1 MSFLLEKK
9 GSDLQPSMFN
19 YQKVPFA
26 KFQTAAQ
33 VEKSPYFLYRWWDSH
48 QVWKTTPLTPLKPPS
63 FWVYPPFDR
72 PSNCL
77 LDMSSNS
84 RIVPQNPDS
93 SLKKSHNKD
102 FVPSWRA
109 MSNTERWHG
118 SIHNVESLE
127 VLNQH
132 IFSRVGLSMTSV
144 PDFYGGP
151 MPPTITICPR
161 RAPHVASG

>member
-33 VEKSPYFLYRWWDSH
+33 VEESPYFLYRWWDSH

-63 FWVYPPFDR
+63 FWVYPPFDQ

-77 LDMSSNS
+77 LNMSSNS

-93 SLKKSHNKD
+93 SLKKATTKTLFHPEGQCPIQKD
-102 FVPSWRA
+102 DMAPFT
-109 MSNTERWHG
+109 MSNLWRSWTKSWTLHDLSPRFLRWSYASNHY
-118 SIHNVESLE
+118 HL
-127 VLNQH
+127 
-132 IFSRVGLSMTSV
+132 
-144 PDFYGGP
+144 
-151 MPPTITICPR
+151 
-161 RAPHVASG
+161 PH